1 MKIKSER
8 PGKYIE
14 VSLVVPDSVNEIVSN
29 YIIEN
34 LAAGLILEDEEGTDS
49 IGIKFYLP
57 DNFDSEYKK
66 KLLDFLNSIDSNL
79 DFSDK
84 SIKTK
89 DVPDIEWVNVFKDS
103 VQPVFIDNVVIRPSW
118 ITIPNKD
125 CIDLIIEPK
134 MAFGTGKHETTRLC
148 IKAILRHLGEG
159 KSFFDLGCGNG
170 ILSILASKM
179 KATRIKG
186 SDIDPIAIDDARE
199 NIVINNVADK
209 IEYQIGSIEI
219 AQQEKPYDFFVA
231 NIIKKTILELY
242 NRIDSCT
249 ETGGIIVLS
258 GLLLEDKEAIIA
270 KLKENNRENYEI
282 TYDGNWIAFTVF
294 K

>member
-1 MKIKSER
+1 MNIKSER

-34 LAAGLILEDEEGTDS
+34 LATGLILEDEEGTDF
-49 IGIKFYLP
+49 IGVKFYLP
-57 DNFDSEYKK
+57 DNFDSEYKN

-79 DFSDK
+79 DFSD
-84 SIKTK
+84 SCIKTK
-89 DVPDIEWVNVFKDS
+89 DVPDVEWVKVFKDS

-125 CIDLIIEPK
+125 YIDLIIEPK

-148 IKAILRHLGEG
+148 IKAILKHLKEG

-170 ILSILASKM
+170 ILSMLSSK
-179 KATRIKG
+179 KNAKRIKG
-186 SDIDPIAIDDARE
+186 SDTDPIAVDDARE

-209 IEYQIGSIEI
+209 IEYQVGSIEI